1 MPVPASEETTMK
13 NFVQGAVF
21 AIIVLSLGGW
31 LYLRLGFADL
41 RAKALPSWFESEIS
55 LTALHA
61 SAARHAPAGN
71 DPIQATEGN
80 LLNGARLYRDKCAD
94 CHGRPDNPLSDY
106 GASFYPPAPQFM
118 KVHPR
123 LPDSVTFY
131 IIKNGVRRSAMPA
144 WGNIMADSE
153 IWEVVLFLSHL
164 DDLPPAVG
172 RELHRPALSSP

>member
-1 MPVPASEETTMK
+1 MK
-13 NFVQGAVF
+13 NFVQGVVF
-21 AIIVLSLGGW
+21 ALIVLSLGGW

-41 RAKALPSWFESEIS
+41 RAKAPPSWLESQVL

-61 SAARHAPAGN
+61 SAAHHAPREKN
-71 DPIQATEGN
+71 PIQATEAN

-118 KVHPR
+118 KAHPA
-123 LPDSVTFY
+123 LPDRENFY

-153 IWEVVLFLSHL
+153 IWEVALFLDHL
-164 DDLPPAVG
+164 DKLPPAVG
-172 RELHRPALSSP
+172 QELHRPALSTP

>member
-1 MPVPASEETTMK
+1 MSEETTMK
-13 NFVQGAVF
+13 NFVLGIFSALI
-21 AIIVLSLGGW
+21 ALSLGGW

-41 RAKALPSWFESEIS
+41 RAKAPPSWFESEIS
-55 LTALHA
+55 VTALHA

-71 DPIQATEGN
+71 SPIPATEAN
-80 LLNGARLYRDKCAD
+80 LLDGARLYRDKCAD

-123 LPDSVTFY
+123 LPDRENFY
-131 IIKNGVRRSAMPA
+131 IIKNGVRRTAMPA

-153 IWEVVLFLSHL
+153 IWEVVLFLDHL